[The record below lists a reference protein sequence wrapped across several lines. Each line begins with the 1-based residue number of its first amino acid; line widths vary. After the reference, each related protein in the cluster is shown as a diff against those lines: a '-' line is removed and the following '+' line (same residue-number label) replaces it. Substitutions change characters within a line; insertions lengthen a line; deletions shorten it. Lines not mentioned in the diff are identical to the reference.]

1 MNSALSGK
9 GGKFEL
15 DAKKADVIK
24 FNYKFTRSQI
34 EKLLADMSNGSLEA
48 IDLNVDKVLE
58 DLLKFTKG
66 VVTNAK
72 GIEAFLKGLNLSI
85 ALEYLQGSAIIFQG
99 GITKK
104 KNAGPKNQSRQQKF
118 ISAAQLTAILQ
129 RRLAQIMP
137 RGPQKGPP
145 LSPNI
150 PNYRGN
156 LIRFFYDPIYKTF
169 INSPRNPDVF
179 IANTLRE
186 IIRENFSRQFGIVRG
201 A

>member
-1 MNSALSGK
+1 
-9 GGKFEL
+9 
-15 DAKKADVIK
+15 
-24 FNYKFTRSQI
+24 
-34 EKLLADMSNGSLEA
+34 
-48 IDLNVDKVLE
+48 VDKVLE

-150 PNYRGN
+150 LTERTGRFRTSVTAIPSYRSN